1 MSNMNHQRLY
11 VELLILYFLIKF
23 SLQYFLHQQIPL
35 LVDILGTRRNS
46 TLNEKGLLNFQL
58 KINNTQYL
66 FSLTPQQ
73 VKQGVTVT
81 VSNHNIPVSISLSE
95 HTDEDT
101 DDLQNYVMQFL
112 QWYFVILTIKDAI
125 KEGDSCRMNI
135 SLKFCIPIFFSHSVL
150 SKYLEECIDYILK
163 TEIMLSEKMAL
174 KVRYGSFV
182 NLSGRRGDNK
192 AAELQKENDVLVL
205 KELIRGLGSNKTENA
220 IIAIT
225 KAAPVIQDVVNNFD
239 KMLNIRDKKTHH
251 KKRSFQD
258 DVNCILKELLPVKI
272 WEKTNGRKLENF
284 QKIKVSPFI
293 VDIIH
298 FKDVVMK
305 KVDRLKRGI
314 VISSSDSDDESTSE

>member
-1 MSNMNHQRLY
+1 M
-11 VELLILYFLIKF
+11 
-23 SLQYFLHQQIPL
+23 
-35 LVDILGTRRNS
+35 
-46 TLNEKGLLNFQL
+46 
-58 KINNTQYL
+58 
-66 FSLTPQQ
+66 
-73 VKQGVTVT
+73 KQGVTVN
-81 VSNHNIPVSISLSE
+81 VSDHRIPVSISLSE

-192 AAELQKENDVLVL
+192 AADLQKENEVLVL

-220 IIAIT
+220 IVAIT
-225 KAAPVIQDVVNNFD
+225 KAAPVIQDVANNFD
-239 KMLNIRDKKTHH
+239 KMLNIPDKKTHH

-258 DVNCILKELLPVKI
+258 DVNCILKELIPVKI

-284 QKIKVSPFI
+284 HKIKVSPFI

-305 KVDRLKRGI
+305 KVERLRRGI